1 MTDLKD
7 NTPPYEFTESLNRD
21 HHDLEVTS
29 QTSESVMAAWRER
42 MAQQPETDLG
52 IKASALLE
60 EERALRD
67 AEIGWG
73 DTLP

>member
-1 MTDLKD
+1 MRSYSRLDEGS
-7 NTPPYEFTESLNRD
+7 PRD
-21 HHDLEVTS
+21 TRKLDMLE
-29 QTSESVMAAWRER
+29 WRER
-42 MAQQPETDLG
+42 MAQLPETDLG
-52 IKASALLE
+52 IEASALLE